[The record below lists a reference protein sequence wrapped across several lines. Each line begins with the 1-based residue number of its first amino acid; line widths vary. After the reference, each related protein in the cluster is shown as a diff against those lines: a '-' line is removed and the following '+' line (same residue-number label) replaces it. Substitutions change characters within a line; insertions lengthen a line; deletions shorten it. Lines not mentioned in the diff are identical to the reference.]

1 MAMIFSNLESVEVM
15 ISIQK
20 KNIQIKKDND
30 LKNIAFLMFLYFLQ
44 GIPLGL
50 TASLP
55 YILSSKNISY
65 SYQAIFSFASWPFA
79 IKLFWAPIVDSLYIK
94 RIGKR
99 KSWLVPIQYLIGFF
113 LILFSY
119 DVHEMIDTKK
129 KITSN
134 GKISYIYIFYHY
146 LCDRTN
152 KNNKNFLRN
161 LYIDKYIF
169 YVYLFGCNSRYCCRW
184 LGPYHFI
191 QVIKLIHFFNA
202 KISQLEKNQAGL
214 QYVIMPDQQQEF

>member
-1 MAMIFSNLESVEVM
+1 MAIISSNLKPLEVI
-15 ISIQK
+15 ISIQR
-20 KNIQIKKDND
+20 KNIEIKKSND

-65 SYQAIFSFASWPFA
+65 SHQAIFSFASWPFA

-99 KSWLVPIQYLIGFF
+99 KSWLVPIQYLIGIFM
-113 LILFSY
+113 ILFS
-119 DVHEMIDTKK
+119 DVVHEMIDIKN

-134 GKISYIYIFYHY
+134 GIIY
-146 LCDRTN
+146 
-152 KNNKNFLRN
+152 
-161 LYIDKYIF
+161 
-169 YVYLFGCNSRYCCRW
+169 
-184 LGPYHFI
+184 
-191 QVIKLIHFFNA
+191 
-202 KISQLEKNQAGL
+202 
-214 QYVIMPDQQQEF
+214 